1 MDIDN
6 SENDMYEEWYKV
18 YSKLQKATD
27 QQYVHS
33 LNKTK
38 KETVKKILLEACN
51 D

>member
-6 SENDMYEEWYKV
+6 SEKDMYEEWYKV

-27 QQYVHS
+27 HQYILV
-33 LNKTK
+33 LNTTK
-38 KETVKKILLEACN
+38 KETVKKLLLETCN